1 MTPSFAKSRSAF
13 CLLQNLNSLHLR
25 LHLHAFHYIYLQ
37 ILYLFTWCLSLLR
50 SDCNHA
56 GGLLQA
62 SASIT
67 ILLIIY
73 TSKCS
78 LVMPALI
85 SFKNSEFPSVLG
97 WLSMGQG
104 SVSHSGSRHE
114 SNSFCPA
121 VLYCNIRHLPQ
132 FRLREN
138 ILLLEVGGVEIRS
151 DCLSGTTEDSSALYY
166 LLLQLFNKFGQ

>member
-1 MTPSFAKSRSAF
+1 M
-13 CLLQNLNSLHLR
+13 
-25 LHLHAFHYIYLQ
+25 
-37 ILYLFTWCLSLLR
+37 LR
-50 SDCNHA
+50 SDCNRA

-67 ILLIIY
+67 VLLIIY

-85 SFKNSEFPSVLG
+85 SFKNSEFPSGLG
-97 WLSMGQG
+97 WLSTGQG

-121 VLYCNIRHLPQ
+121 VFYCNVKHLPQ

-138 ILLLEVGGVEIRS
+138 ILLLGGCGGCGGVEIRS

-166 LLLQLFNKFGQ
+166 LLLQLFNKFDQCMLNCSLDNFLHLPCPLCHLWS